1 MGLADMLMGAYGGG
15 AAGQLAQR
23 FGISPE
29 QAEAAVAA
37 LAPALSSGLQQ
48 NANAQG
54 GLDTLLG
61 ALAGGRHHTYV
72 TDPSALDH
80 PDTVADGN
88 AILGHILGSKD
99 VSRQVAGQ
107 ASTQTGL
114 GVDLLKKMLPV
125 VAAMTMGALSSHASG
140 TNLQQQPQT
149 GGGLMDVLGSL
160 MGGGA
165 PGGGSGI
172 GGLMDILGKLTR

>member
-23 FGISPE
+23 FGISPD

-37 LAPALSSGLQQ
+37 LAPALSSGFQQ
-48 NANAQG
+48 NAGSQG
-54 GLDTLLG
+54 GLEALLG
-61 ALAGGRHHTYV
+61 AITGGQHQSYV
-72 TDPSALDH
+72 NDPAMLDH

-88 AILGHILGSKD
+88 AILGHLLGSKE

-107 ASTQTGL
+107 AAAQTGL
-114 GVDLLKKMLPV
+114 GAELLKKMLPV
-125 VAAMTMGALSSHASG
+125 VAAMAMGALSAHASRPSQPA
-140 TNLQQQPQT
+140 QQAAG

-160 MGGGA
+160 VGGA
-165 PGGGSGI
+165 SGGSAA
-172 GGLMDILGKLTR
+172 GGLMDILRKLG